1 LFAKAAMLEKS
12 GKTNLAI
19 EEYRAAAAKYI
30 VPSQFFV
37 DPVITPMAVWKTIL
51 ALEKS
56 GEVDRARQLRKEL
69 QEKYPAFRP

>member
-1 LFAKAAMLEKS
+1 
-12 GKTNLAI
+12 
-19 EEYRAAAAKYI
+19 
-30 VPSQFFV
+30 V

>member
-1 LFAKAAMLEKS
+1 
-12 GKTNLAI
+12 
-19 EEYRAAAAKYI
+19 
-30 VPSQFFV
+30 V

-69 QEKYPAFRP
+69 QEKYPTFRP